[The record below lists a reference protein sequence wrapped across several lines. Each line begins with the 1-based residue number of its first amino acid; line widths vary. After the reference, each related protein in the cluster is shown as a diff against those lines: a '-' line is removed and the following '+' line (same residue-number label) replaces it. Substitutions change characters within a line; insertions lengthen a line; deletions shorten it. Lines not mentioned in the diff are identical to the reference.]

1 MDMLQLKLF
10 VSVAQTHNFSK
21 TAEQFFLT
29 QPAVSH
35 SIKSLENQ
43 LEAPLFLRNRHSVV
57 LTMEG
62 EEYLTYANRILELNA
77 VAENRVK
84 NISRGRSGHIRIAML
99 SSSSKEISACMSE
112 FFVRNP
118 SIQVDVDMLEGSDL
132 LKALGGSGYDFFFAV
147 EHMLPSGNMFEYL
160 PTCKE
165 PLHLFV
171 PKDKADKINLNDWST
186 IKEYPF
192 VSVPQTDTML
202 SRQVLRVCRNRGME
216 PRIINYYNR
225 AETVVISVNSGVGV
239 AILPAALGRLYQC
252 PNVVTFPIDGADA
265 TLTSVVAW
273 KENSLSASGKEF
285 KDVVSDI
292 YS

>member
-1 MDMLQLKLF
+1 MLQLKLF

-35 SIKSLENQ
+35 SIKSLESQ
-43 LEAPLFLRNRHSVV
+43 LEATLFQRNRHSVV

-99 SSSSKEISACMSE
+99 SSSSKELSECLSE
-112 FFVRNP
+112 FYIRNP
-118 SIQVDVDMLEGSDL
+118 SIQVDVDMLEGSEL
-132 LKALGGSGYDFFFAV
+132 LKALGGSGYDFFFCV
-147 EHMLPSGNMFEYL
+147 QHMLPSGNMFDFL
-160 PTCKE
+160 ATCRE
-165 PLHLFV
+165 QLHLFIHR
-171 PKDKADKINLNDWST
+171 DIADKIDLNEWST
-186 IKEYPF
+186 IREYPF

-202 SRQVLRVCRNRGME
+202 SRQVLKVCRTRGLE
-216 PRIINYYNR
+216 PKIINYYNR
-225 AETVVISVNSGVGV
+225 AETVVLSVNSGVGV

-252 PNVVTFPIDGADA
+252 PNVVTFPIEGSDA
-265 TLTSVVAW
+265 VVNSVVAW
-273 KENSLSASGKEF
+273 KENALSASGKEF
-285 KDVVSDI
+285 QSVI
-292 YS
+292 YEQYS